1 MTVVVFEPLD
11 VGKFVR
17 SSRDVG
23 PPLNGQYD
31 DSAQSSQLPYPPS
44 KLMFPLESMVDV
56 VKSCK
61 FVPSVKSFFRLRL
74 SYTYCRCCFRISL
87 ICDKMLLSGTFNT
100 QAKKMKRKSWNQ
112 STPLRARDPT
122 GHGFPARGQAPMSI
136 IVF

>member
-1 MTVVVFEPLD
+1 MVSESLPL
-11 VGKFVR
+11 GKFVR

-87 ICDKMLLSGTFNT
+87 IRDKMLLSGTFNT
-100 QAKKMKRKSWNQ
+100 QAKKMKRKSWNR
-112 STPLRARDPT
+112 STPRRARDPT
-122 GHGFPARGQAPMSI
+122 GQGFPARGQAPMSI